1 MSLNWCWGLSASE
14 VIMKDIVKS
23 TLTQTRHNNAE
34 TVCAI
39 FGKYCNDN
47 LEYLTGDY
55 VELLINMIV
64 HFYQQKNTQP
74 IFINSLG
81 DLATEN
87 GDDRH
92 TDAGSGQDQHFR
104 TLSALVEVPGNATIF
119 LI

>member
-1 MSLNWCWGLSASE
+1 MSLDWYWGPIARE
-14 VIMKDIVKS
+14 VTLKDIGKS
-23 TLTQTRHNNAE
+23 PLTQTRHNNAE

-39 FGKYCNDN
+39 FGIYCNNN

-55 VELLINMIV
+55 AELLINMIV
-64 HFYQQKNTQP
+64 HFCHQKNTQP

-92 TDAGSGQDQHFR
+92 TDAGSGEDQHFR
-104 TLSALVEVPGNATIF
+104 TLSSLVEVPANATIF